1 MDVPMTR
8 RTILQSALALASPL
22 RAAATAYAYVG
33 CYTTAERH
41 GHGDGIHAYRMD
53 TETGAW
59 THIQRVGGLVNP
71 SFIILSHDKRFLY
84 AAHGDETYATSFAVD
99 PATGM
104 LKRLNQ
110 AATGGTNGA
119 HLALSRS
126 GKFLVVANYAT
137 GTVAVLPVHPDGTLA
152 DQIQLA
158 KLPGEPGPHRTEQT
172 GSHPHEVVFDPSG
185 RFLMVPDKGLDRVFV
200 FHFDESSGKLTPT
213 AQGSVRT
220 RAGAGPRH
228 GAFHPS
234 LPVAW
239 VANEMNST
247 VTTFTW
253 NAGDGS
259 LKPVQILPSLPDNYT
274 GNNSCAE
281 MVVSKN
287 GRFVYVSNR
296 GHDSVAIF
304 AANPKSGTLAP
315 VGWIPTQGRT
325 PRFIGLDPADRFL
338 YAANEQGDT
347 VVTFRVDQNNGS
359 LTPTGQVIKNA
370 SPVTI
375 AFFVG

>member
-1 MDVPMTR
+1 MTR
-8 RTILQSALALASPL
+8 RTILKSAIALATPL
-22 RAAATAYAYVG
+22 RAATAAYAYVG

-41 GHGDGIHAYRMD
+41 GHGDGIHSYRMD

-59 THIQRVGGLVNP
+59 THIQRVGDLVNP

-84 AAHGDETYATSFAVD
+84 SAHGDEAYATSFAVD

-119 HLALSRS
+119 HLALSPS
-126 GKFLVVANYAT
+126 GKYLLVANYAT

-158 KLPGEPGPHRTEQT
+158 KLPGEPGPHRTEQA

-185 RFLMVPDKGLDRVFV
+185 RFVMVPDKGLDRVFV

-220 RAGAGPRH
+220 RASAGPRH

-253 NAGDGS
+253 NPSDGS
-259 LKPVQILPSLPDNYT
+259 LKPIQILPSLPDIYT

-287 GRFVYVSNR
+287 GRFVYISNR

-325 PRFIGLDPADRFL
+325 PRFIGLDPANRFL

-347 VVTFRVDQNNGS
+347 VVTFLVDQNNGS

-375 AFFVG
+375 AFT